1 LGEKLNK
8 INDWWRLC
16 PRLCPDARRDPTS
29 ISVGSLSHPAKFAE
43 QDRVLDN
50 RFRLSGLAPA
60 IEHRHRKVH
69 VGCHHPHNALMG
81 RTLTPAARAAAA
93 TDVRSGFSVVPARL
107 MPKVLMLN
115 QR

>member
-1 LGEKLNK
+1 MISGACVH
-8 INDWWRLC
+8 DCVPTRGATQPQSRLAF
-16 PRLCPDARRDPTS
+16 LA
-29 ISVGSLSHPAKFAE
+29 HPAKFAE

-60 IEHRHRKVH
+60 IQHRHRKVH

-93 TDVRSGFSVVPARL
+93 IDVRSGFSVVPARL